1 MSLNINPPLFA
12 HKELKWVLTL
22 LPPQSNTFVMTNSI
36 MLQTVSR
43 LGGSRQPH
51 RTCPHTFIHKR
62 ENLFQKHQ
70 NLNLFKNDFYEINLG
85 DVMSFSESLKGNCKK
100 KIIRRFLQ
108 WQLSVKLSI
117 LVSIFGNLTAR
128 PVTLSEYILPADP
141 ALDTAATH
149 LTLDTAA
156 IHLTLDT
163 AVNHLTLDTAA
174 THQCPFLLSFY

>member
-1 MSLNINPPLFA
+1 
-12 HKELKWVLTL
+12 
-22 LPPQSNTFVMTNSI
+22 
-36 MLQTVSR
+36 
-43 LGGSRQPH
+43 
-51 RTCPHTFIHKR
+51 
-62 ENLFQKHQ
+62 
-70 NLNLFKNDFYEINLG
+70 
-85 DVMSFSESLKGNCKK
+85 MSFSESLKGNCKK

-156 IHLTLDT
+156 THLTLDTAAIHLTLDT

-174 THQCPFLLSFY
+174 THLTLDTAATHQCPFL